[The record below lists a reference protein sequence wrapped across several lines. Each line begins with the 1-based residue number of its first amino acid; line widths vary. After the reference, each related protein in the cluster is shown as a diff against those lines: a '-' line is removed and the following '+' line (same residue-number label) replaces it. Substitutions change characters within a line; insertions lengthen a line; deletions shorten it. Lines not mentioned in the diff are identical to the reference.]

1 MSDFS
6 PRRALFLSL
15 ATLLLASAALATT
28 PTARY
33 DARIVY
39 VPVTTHSILFG
50 GSTGVDNGGTKLSYE
65 LNDTWDWN
73 GTIWTQLFPVH
84 VPTARY
90 GHVMVWDSARNRIV
104 MFGGRTGNATTDL
117 NDTWIYKD
125 GDWTQLNPPT
135 SPSPRVLAGAVYD
148 PLRDRIVLFG
158 GATITSDNKTATT
171 FHDTWEFDGTTWRQ
185 VLADGPAVDKP
196 IMAWDNARLN
206 ILMLGV
212 DTSIATHM
220 YNYDPSV
227 PAWKE
232 KTNTRLPSC
241 VNEGG
246 LSAQDTNGTVFF
258 TGGAC
263 VGVSSTEQSEE
274 WDGNQWNPIT
284 PKLNVGRVYGPA
296 MTFDLSRQ
304 QTLLFG
310 GTPVLGSSPR
320 NEMWTYKDGDWT
332 QVVDPNLI
340 PPARELFVFR
350 SDPNTNA
357 IWMFGGIDPFT
368 TYADLWKYQ
377 FGKWQRAAA
386 TNTPP
391 PQFCATPTSALDIDR
406 KKLVVLCADSATMSE
421 YDFTDWKPITGLSKT
436 PPVRTFSSMT
446 YDENLKKSVLF
457 GGYITDYID
466 QTWLW
471 DGTAWTE
478 ITRDLPPQRILASM
492 WYDPHLKRTVIFG
505 GQGRASSQDRV
516 TRFNDMWSFDGTR
529 WSEIKPATVP
539 PARFGA
545 QVAVNPT
552 TGNVLLFGGL
562 RVDTVQ
568 VPGTN
573 GQPSTTKDV
582 QVYADDF
589 WEWDGTNWKQVTY
602 PRVPYARE
610 NGGMAWDP
618 SMQQMV
624 IFGGYAAQQYLSDT
638 WTLNGDKGWQ
648 PKIVDPIR
656 RRAAR

>member
-15 ATLLLASAALATT
+15 ATLLLATAAFATT
-28 PTARY
+28 PTARF
-33 DARIVY
+33 DARMVY
-39 VPVTTHSILFG
+39 VPVTTHTILFG
-50 GSTGVDNGGTKLSYE
+50 GSTAVDNGGTKLPYE

-73 GTIWTQLFPVH
+73 GTIWTQLFPLH

-104 MFGGRTGNATTDL
+104 MFGGRTGNAKSDL

-135 SPSPRVLAGAVYD
+135 SPTPRVLAGAVYD
-148 PLRDRIVLFG
+148 PLRDRVVLFG
-158 GATITSDNKTATT
+158 GATITADNKTVTPY
-171 FHDTWEFDGTTWRQ
+171 HDTWEFDGTTWRQ

-196 IMAWDNARLN
+196 LLAWDAARAN
-206 ILMLGV
+206 ILMLAV
-212 DTSIATHM
+212 DSKIVTHQ
-220 YNYDPSV
+220 YNYDPRV
-227 PAWKE
+227 PAWTE
-232 KTNTRLPSC
+232 KTGTRLPPC

-246 LSAQDTNGTVFF
+246 LVGEDTKGTVFF

-263 VGVSSTEQSEE
+263 AGVSSLEVSEE
-274 WDGNQWNPIT
+274 WDGNQWNPVIGL
-284 PKLNVGRVYGPA
+284 KINVGRVYGPA
-296 MTFDLSRQ
+296 MAFDLSRE

-310 GTPVLGSSPR
+310 GNPVIGGNPR
-320 NEMWTYKDGDWT
+320 NEMWTFSAGAWN
-332 QVVDPNLI
+332 QIVDPNLI
-340 PPARELFVFR
+340 PPAREFHVFR

-357 IWMFGGIDPFT
+357 IWMFGGIDPYT

-377 FGKWQRAAA
+377 FGKWQRAAV
-386 TNTPP
+386 TNTPA
-391 PQFCATPTSALDIDR
+391 PQFCGSPTGAIDVDR
-406 KKLVVLCADSATMSE
+406 KKLVIVCADSTLSE
-421 YDFTDWKPITGLSKT
+421 YDFNDWKPVTGLKKA
-436 PPVRTFSSMT
+436 PPARNFSSLA
-446 YDENLKKSVLF
+446 YDENLKKTVLF
-457 GGYITDYID
+457 GGFITDYID
-466 QTWLW
+466 QTWVW
-471 DGTAWTE
+471 DGTAWTQ
-478 ITRDLPPQRILASM
+478 IDRDLPPPRSLAAM
-492 WYDPHLKRTVIFG
+492 WYDPHLKKTVIFG
-505 GQGRASSQDRV
+505 GQGRPSSQERV

-529 WSEIKPATVP
+529 WTEIKPATVP
-539 PARFGA
+539 PARYGA

-562 RVDTVQ
+562 RVDTVE

-573 GQPSTTKDV
+573 GDPATTTQV

-602 PRVPYARE
+602 PRVPFARE

>member
-15 ATLLLASAALATT
+15 ATLFVASAALATT
-28 PTARY
+28 PSARF
-33 DARIVY
+33 DARMVY
-39 VPVTTHSILFG
+39 VPVTTHTILFG
-50 GSTGVDNGGTKLSYE
+50 GSTATDTSGTKLSYE
-65 LNDTWDWN
+65 FNDTWDWN
-73 GTIWTQLFPVH
+73 GTIWTQLFPIH
-84 VPTARY
+84 VPTGRY

-104 MFGGRTGNATTDL
+104 MFGGRTGNGKTDL

-125 GDWTQLNPPT
+125 GDWKQLSPPN
-135 SPSPRVLAGAVYD
+135 SPTPRVLSGAAYD
-148 PLRDRIVLFG
+148 PLRDRVVLFG
-158 GATITSDNKTATT
+158 GATISADNKTVTT
-171 FHDTWEFDGTTWRQ
+171 LHDTWEFDGTTWRQ
-185 VLADGPAVDKP
+185 VIADGPAVDKP
-196 IMAWDNARLN
+196 LLAWDAARAN

-212 DTSIATHM
+212 DTNIATHQ
-220 YNYDPSV
+220 YTYDPSV

-232 KTNTRLPSC
+232 KTGTRLPSC

-246 LSAQDTNGTVFF
+246 LVGQDTNGTVFF

-263 VGVSSTEQSEE
+263 AGVSNIEQSEE
-274 WDGNQWNPIT
+274 WDGNQWNPVT
-284 PKLNVGRVYGPA
+284 VKLNVGRVFGAA
-296 MTFDLSRQ
+296 MTFDLARQ
-304 QTLLFG
+304 QVLLFG
-310 GTPVLGSSPR
+310 GNPVLGGAPR
-320 NEMWTYKDGDWT
+320 NEMWTYSAGDWT
-332 QVVDPNLI
+332 QIVDPNFT
-340 PPARELFVFR
+340 PPGREQFVFL

-357 IWMFGGIDPFT
+357 VWLFGGIDPYT

-377 FGKWQRAAA
+377 FGKWQRAPL
-386 TNTPP
+386 TNTLPP
-391 PQFCATPTSALDIDR
+391 PVCASANGALDVDR
-406 KKLVVLCADSATMSE
+406 KKIVVVCSDSSMSE
-421 YDFTDWKPITGLSKT
+421 YDFSDWKSITGLSKA
-436 PPVRTFSSMT
+436 PPARSFSSMT
-446 YDENLKKSVLF
+446 YDQTLKKTVLF
-457 GGYITDYID
+457 GGYITDYIN

-478 ITRDLPPQRILASM
+478 VDRDLPPQRILASM
-492 WYDPHLKRTVIFG
+492 WFDPHLKKTVIFG
-505 GQGRASSQDRV
+505 GQGRPASQERV

-529 WSEIKPATVP
+529 WTEIKPATVP

-552 TGNVLLFGGL
+552 TGNVLLFGGV
-562 RVDTVQ
+562 RVDTVE

-573 GQPSTTKDV
+573 GAPATTTQV

-589 WEWDGTNWKQVTY
+589 WEWDGTTWHQVTY
-602 PRVPYARE
+602 PRVPPARE

-618 SMQQMV
+618 STQQMV
-624 IFGGYAAQQYLSDT
+624 IFGGYAGQQYLSDT